1 MASSACP
8 PLWAVTLETCPQIG
22 HLEKGNFMTAASL
35 FDQYTIGNFWFRYL
49 HILAGITW
57 IGLLYY
63 FNFVQVPG
71 LAAYGDEGK
80 ARNITVTQIAT
91 RALWWFRWASIATL
105 ATGLLIVGVLPKYME
120 NFMNHPVDDYGL
132 NAKNAVISVGMIMGI
147 LMAANVWM
155 IIWKNQKV
163 VIANAANVLA
173 GGEANPDAATCGR
186 KALLASRQNMV
197 FSVSMLFY
205 MVGAAHLYSEAFEAT
220 TGNAYTFMFISL
232 AIIALLELN
241 AVGIFGGIKAGNKML
256 WPYESHKN
264 AIISSVVLWVVFF
277 VLSIVFM
284 G

>member
-1 MASSACP
+1 
-8 PLWAVTLETCPQIG
+8 
-22 HLEKGNFMTAASL
+22 MTAAAWL
-35 FDQYTIGNFWFRYL
+35 TQNTIGNFWFRYL

-91 RALWWFRWASIATL
+91 RALWWFRWAAIATL
-105 ATGLLIVGVLPKYME
+105 ATGLLITAVAPDYMQD
-120 NFMNHPVDDYGL
+120 FMNHPGSDPL
-132 NAKNAVISVGMIMGI
+132 NAKNAVISVGMTLGI

-163 VIANAANVLA
+163 VIANAVNVLG

-205 MVGAAHLYSEAFEAT
+205 MVGAAHFYPEVFSAT
-220 TGNAYTFMFISL
+220 SGNANTFMLVSL
-232 AIIALLELN
+232 VIVALLELN
-241 AVGIFGGIKAGNKML
+241 AIGIFGGIKAGSKML

-264 AIISSVVLWVVFF
+264 AIISSVVLLAVFF
-277 VLSIVFM
+277 GLSVVFM

>member
-1 MASSACP
+1 
-8 PLWAVTLETCPQIG
+8 
-22 HLEKGNFMTAASL
+22 MTAASL
-35 FDQYTIGNFWFRYL
+35 FDQYAIGNFWLRYL
-49 HILAGITW
+49 HVLAGITW

-105 ATGLLIVGVLPKYME
+105 ATGLLIVGVLPDYMQD
-120 NFMNHPVDDYGL
+120 FMNHAGSDPA
-132 NAKNAVISVGMIMGI
+132 NAKNAVISVGMILGI

-155 IIWKNQKV
+155 IIWK
-163 VIANAANVLA
+163 
-173 GGEANPDAATCGR
+173 
-186 KALLASRQNMV
+186 MV

-205 MVGAAHLYSEAFEAT
+205 MVGAAHYYSEAFTAT

-277 VLSIVFM
+277 ALSVVFM

>member
-1 MASSACP
+1 
-8 PLWAVTLETCPQIG
+8 
-22 HLEKGNFMTAASL
+22 MTAAAWL
-35 FDQYTIGNFWFRYL
+35 TQNTIGNFWFRYL

-91 RALWWFRWASIATL
+91 RALWWFRWAAIATL
-105 ATGLLIVGVLPKYME
+105 ATGLLITAVAPDYMQD
-120 NFMNHPVDDYGL
+120 FMNHPGSDPL
-132 NAKNAVISVGMIMGI
+132 NAKNAVISVGMTLGI

-163 VIANAANVLA
+163 VIANAVNVLG

-186 KALLASRQNMV
+186 KGLLASRQNMV

-205 MVGAAHLYSEAFEAT
+205 MVGAAHFYPEVFSAT
-220 TGNAYTFMFISL
+220 SGNANTFMLVSL
-232 AIIALLELN
+232 VIVALLELN
-241 AVGIFGGIKAGNKML
+241 AIGIFGGIKAGNKML

-264 AIISSVVLWVVFF
+264 AIISSVVLLAIFF
-277 VLSIVFM
+277 GLSVVFM

>member
-1 MASSACP
+1 M
-8 PLWAVTLETCPQIG
+8 I
-22 HLEKGNFMTAASL
+22 AAAWL
-35 FDQYTIGNFWFRYL
+35 TQNTIGDFFFRYL

-91 RALWWFRWASIATL
+91 RALWWFRWASVATL
-105 ATGLLIVGVLPKYME
+105 ATGLLITMVVPDYMKD
-120 NFMNHPVDDYGL
+120 FMNHTGDDIAL
-132 NAKNAVISVGMIMGI
+132 NAENAAISVGMTLGI

-163 VIANAANVLA
+163 VIANATNVLA
-173 GGEANPDAATCGR
+173 GGEANPDAATSGR
-186 KALLASRQNMV
+186 KALLASRQNMI

-205 MVGAAHLYSEAFEAT
+205 MVGTAHFYSEVFTAT
-220 TGNAYTFMFISL
+220 SGKANTFML
-232 AIIALLELN
+232 VALVIIALFELN

-264 AIISSVVLWVVFF
+264 AIITSVVLWAVLAG
-277 VLSIVFM
+277 LSIVIM